1 MLKEKR
7 PKQPP
12 HCNSSL
18 NPFATHCTLCCFCP
32 SPLSRILCKS
42 KHFVQIVNVVR
53 PSTHTSNNN
62 KLTSDNNK
70 NNLDYNNNNNK
81 NCGNKGF
88 RLLHAF

>member
-12 HCNSSL
+12 QQPEPACDPLHSL
-18 NPFATHCTLCCFCP
+18 LPLPFAIIP
-32 SPLSRILCKS
+32 SRIILCKS

-62 KLTSDNNK
+62 NK
-70 NNLDYNNNNNK
+70 HNLDYNNK

>member
-12 HCNSSL
+12 QQPEPACDPLHSL
-18 NPFATHCTLCCFCP
+18 LPLPFAFIP
-32 SPLSRILCKS
+32 SRIILCKS

-62 KLTSDNNK
+62 
-70 NNLDYNNNNNK
+70 NK

>member
-12 HCNSSL
+12 QQPEPACDPLHSL
-18 NPFATHCTLCCFCP
+18 LHLPFSIIP
-32 SPLSRILCKS
+32 SRILCKS

-62 KLTSDNNK
+62 NK
-70 NNLDYNNNNNK
+70 NSLDYNNSNNK